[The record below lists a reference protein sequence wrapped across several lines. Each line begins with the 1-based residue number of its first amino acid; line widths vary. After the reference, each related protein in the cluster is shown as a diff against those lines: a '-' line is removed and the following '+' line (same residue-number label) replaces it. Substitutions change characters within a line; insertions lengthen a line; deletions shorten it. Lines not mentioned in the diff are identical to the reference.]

1 MIYQQMGKLFSWIS
15 NNFQIFSMNKK
26 TIVVLILFFAAKG
39 GRGSAL
45 IAKLWFKNT
54 NKQKS

>member
-1 MIYQQMGKLFSWIS
+1 MGKLFSWIS